1 MFNINIYTEYICRS
15 TAAQTKAA
23 NLMDFIVEAP
33 NQNGVYVHI
42 AYSIALVYGPLFQNY
57 YLLLIFF
64 QETIQRKLLSSRF

>member
-33 NQNGVYVHI
+33 NQNGVYVQ
-42 AYSIALVYGPLFQNY
+42 YSWLTQLHLCTGLCFKIIIYF
-57 YLLLIFF
+57 
-64 QETIQRKLLSSRF
+64 